1 MHKKIL
7 TLLLSTLL
15 TVVLLPIFGSFN
27 SVNAYDK
34 NSYYEYF
41 TSNMYEVD
49 RITNS
54 GKFELVQG
62 FDDFDSAKNKMKTN
76 ADYVVRCRSGY
87 SPTRIVAMNSGLAYS
102 YPRGS
107 SSTQNIYERYGDGM
121 GNYTS
126 TYISQRYEMT
136 YVDTPYMSS
145 KSTFE
150 GQGYVE
156 VIMNGF
162 RGYADV
168 EYTDLIPS
176 KFIDNGLPIYIG
188 GPYSSSSIDPYKVVV
203 VPNYFVVKQNGNYN
217 DLEFHYH
224 IGYPD
229 SNGYSQEYTLKVDN
243 AVNYTFMQAGTKY
256 FSDDGYNFYTDYK
269 KNTLVGTCYNYYQF
283 LPIRTKTSIP
293 GSVLDSFL
301 SYMGHSDSVMRG
313 NGNDFVN
320 LGDEY
325 GCNGALIYALA
336 CQESAYGTSGYAKN
350 RNNLFGWSAY
360 DSNPDNASY
369 FSSVYQAIKEHMGR
383 NLRMYSDYTDWRY
396 NGAYVGNKGSGFNLK
411 YASDPYWGIKIA
423 SIYYNLDKYANNNN
437 GNLTDHN
444 RWRIGLIKNFG
455 AGIYSNEACTS
466 MLSSANYSSTRQVA
480 NTVNIVDETSNSY
493 LIQFSNPRNKQT
505 GEVYKDVDGIIG
517 YSWSGSRAYVKKS
530 DVQLLNV
537 KEQEKQPE
545 RQPEKEVN
553 LRYDPFASI
562 NTLSLDGSTL
572 NISGIGFVSCVNA
585 ASSDAIT
592 HNVIF
597 RSFDGTKTYEY
608 VANNVET
615 TFNIND
621 GFNYKY
627 GGFNINVDLSELEM
641 NSYLIEL
648 QVIIDKYDFTVPLT
662 TTNVSYRRNS
672 TISNGISYNL
682 NTNQYKRY
690 RLELDIE
697 DTPIDYSII
706 NKPYEIS
713 SLSAYNSINIDEN
726 GQFTLDGYALIFYLD
741 YKNTNDLD
749 YKLYL
754 INSSENYKTIDVE
767 NYELSQGIINI
778 FHLDNDIRNAGIKV
792 NTNIDE
798 LNLEPGT
805 YKLLL
810 EITNKVSN
818 TTYIDYVELCN
829 ETNRKCF
836 DVNYNNKNYKL
847 VVNPIRH
854 RLDLVVSSVESE
866 G

>member
-162 RGYADV
+162 KGYADV

-336 CQESAYGTSGYAKN
+336 CQESAYGTSGYARN

-360 DSNPDNASY
+360 DSDPDNASY

-396 NGAYVGNKGSGFNLK
+396 NGTYVGNKGSGFNLK

-537 KEQEKQPE
+537 KEVTPE
-545 RQPEKEVN
+545 PEKPQD
-553 LRYDPFASI
+553 LTYDPLTTVDYI
-562 NTLSLDGSTL
+562 ELTDSTL
-572 NISGIGFVSCVNA
+572 KISGIGIVTCKNMDDTNA
-585 ASSDAIT
+585 VT
-592 HNVIF
+592 HKILLK
-597 RSFDGTKTYEY
+597 SFDGTKTYTFDAE
-608 VANNVET
+608 NTET
-615 TFNIND
+615 SFSIND

-627 GGFNINVDLSELEM
+627 GGYSANIDFSDLDINSYTLELET
-641 NSYLIEL
+641 I
-648 QVIIDKYDFTVPLT
+648 VGDHDLT
-662 TTNVSYRRNS
+662 KSLCATKPAYRRNCS
-672 TISNGISYNL
+672 IANNISYNF
-682 NTNQYKRY
+682 TANQLYSY

-697 DTPIDYSII
+697 DTPVDYSNI
-706 NKPYEIS
+706 NKPYERS
-713 SLSAYNSINIDEN
+713 SLCSYNTISINEN
-726 GQFTLDGYALIFYLD
+726 GLFEIDGFGMVYYLD
-741 YKNTNDLD
+741 YDNLDNID

-754 INSSENYKTIDVE
+754 INSSSNYKTIDLE
-767 NYELSQGIINI
+767 NYELDQSIIDIFDLENNI
-778 FHLDNDIRNAGIKV
+778 KYIAFKASA
-792 NTNIDE
+792 NIDE
-798 LNLEPGT
+798 LELEEGS

-810 EITNKVSN
+810 EMKNTVSN
-818 TTYIDYVELCN
+818 TTYVDYAEF
-829 ETNRKCF
+829 TNRSNRKGF
-836 DVNYNNKNYKL
+836 DVTYNNKNYKL
-847 VVNPIRH
+847 VTNPARYH
-854 RLDLVVSSVESE
+854 LQLEVSNAE
-866 G
+866 